1 MQIPFQI
8 LLTKSYQKRRV
19 NMAFSNATA
28 TAKQLWLISFKVSE
42 VLATEKKIKDEKALK
57 KFTNQYQRWIY
68 GILKHDLK
76 RFEEGKIK
84 KFLSGSDADDLINKR
99 KKLADKYL
107 KTLDAFIS
115 QRESEDGHES
125 VKDFLEIG

>member
-1 MQIPFQI
+1 
-8 LLTKSYQKRRV
+8 
-19 NMAFSNATA
+19 MAFDKNKTA
-28 TAKQLWLISFKVSE
+28 TAKQLWFLSFKVSE
-42 VLATEKKIKDEKALK
+42 VLADEKKIKDKKALN
-57 KFTNQYQRWIY
+57 KFTNQYSRWIY

-84 KFLSGSDADDLINKR
+84 KFLSSADADDLINKR

-115 QRESEDGHES
+115 QRDSEEGHES

>member
-1 MQIPFQI
+1 
-8 LLTKSYQKRRV
+8 
-19 NMAFSNATA
+19 MAFDKNKTA
-28 TAKQLWLISFKVSE
+28 TERQLWFLSFKVSE
-42 VLATEKKIKDEKALK
+42 VLADEKKIKDKKALN

-115 QRESEDGHES
+115 QRDSEEGHES
-125 VKDFLEIG
+125 VRDFLEIG

>member
-1 MQIPFQI
+1 
-8 LLTKSYQKRRV
+8 
-19 NMAFSNATA
+19 MAFTNATA

-42 VLATEKKIKDEKALK
+42 VLADEKKIKDEKAIK

-107 KTLDAFIS
+107 KTLNAFIS
-115 QRESEDGHES
+115 QKDSDEGHES
-125 VKDFLEIG
+125 IKDFLEIG